1 MALVSKQIFVNL
13 PVKDLEASKT
23 FFGNI
28 GFEFN
33 LNFTD
38 EKAACMVVGENI
50 FVMLLQEEFFK
61 GFTNKDVANAAVTTE
76 VLVGLLADSKEE
88 VQAIVD
94 RAFAAGATPS
104 IDPVD
109 HGFMY
114 QASFQDLDGH
124 MWEVMYMDPSALE
137 EQAE

>member
-1 MALVSKQIFVNL
+1 MALLSKQIFVNL
-13 PVKDLEASKT
+13 PVKDLEASKA
-23 FFGNI
+23 FFGRV

-38 EKAACMVVGENI
+38 DKAACMVVGENI

-61 GFTNKDVANAAVTTE
+61 GFTTKDIANAAVTTE
-76 VLVGLLADSKEE
+76 VLVSIAADSKED

-94 RAFAAGATPS
+94 RAFAAGAKPS

-114 QASFQDLDGH
+114 QAGFQDLDGH
-124 MWEVMYMDPSALE
+124 MWEVMYMDPSTLE
-137 EQAE
+137 QPTE

>member
-1 MALVSKQIFVNL
+1 MALLSKQIFVNL

-23 FFGNI
+23 FFGSI

-38 EKAACMVVGENI
+38 DKAACMIVGENI
-50 FVMLLQEEFFK
+50 FVMLLQEDFFK
-61 GFTNKDVANAAVTTE
+61 GFTNKDIANAAATTE
-76 VLVGLLADSKEE
+76 VLVGISADSKEE
-88 VQAIVD
+88 VLALVD
-94 RAFAAGATPS
+94 RAFAAGAKPS

-114 QASFQDLDGH
+114 QAGFQDLDGH

-137 EQAE
+137 QPSE